1 MDKCAFCGKKVAEEK
16 NLRLMVGGKTQYF
29 DSNEHMDKFLHITSK
44 SQTLSSV
51 ILSKTS
57 AEIVAIGTGLV
68 GIFYTILG
76 FTDRALIMDSFSAIA
91 AIVALIIGIEHL
103 RYLKEHNLMRRAI
116 LLLGIGILITLAIL
130 VWTFGF
136 RIDKL

>member
-1 MDKCAFCGKKVAEEK
+1 M
-16 NLRLMVGGKTQYF
+16 
-29 DSNEHMDKFLHITSK
+29 
-44 SQTLSSV
+44 SSV

-116 LLLGIGILITLAIL
+116 LLLGIGILITMAIL
-130 VWTFGF
+130 VWNFGF
-136 RIDKL
+136 RIDQL